1 MPARAHA
8 GRRGRVRH
16 GLSSRL
22 SSMGATGGGSGGWEV
37 SDQRGLR
44 IRPRSSAAKSST
56 VVTIAS
62 PRERAARCAESRTCG
77 SRAASP
83 AWVAIRRT
91 ELPMSRTDSRADSQ
105 SAPPNRPPSA
115 VPLHSRQPRPRPA
128 PLAPPSPVPVPLA
141 PVLLAPVPLAPVPLA
156 PVPLAPVPLA
166 PVPLAPVPLAPVPLA
181 PVPL

>member
-1 MPARAHA
+1 
-8 GRRGRVRH
+8 
-16 GLSSRL
+16 
-22 SSMGATGGGSGGWEV
+22 MGATGGGSGGRDV

-62 PRERAARCAESRTCG
+62 PRERAARWAESRTCG

-83 AWVAIRRT
+83 ACVAIRRT
-91 ELPMSRTDSRADSQ
+91 ELPRSRTDSRADSQ

-128 PLAPPSPVPVPLA
+128 PLASLSPVPAPLA
-141 PVLLAPVPLAPVPLA
+141 PAPVVPAPAADPVPAADPAPVLADPVPAADPAPVPADRVPAVPVLAVPGVLAPVPVAPG
-156 PVPLAPVPLA
+156 
-166 PVPLAPVPLAPVPLA
+166 
-181 PVPL
+181 